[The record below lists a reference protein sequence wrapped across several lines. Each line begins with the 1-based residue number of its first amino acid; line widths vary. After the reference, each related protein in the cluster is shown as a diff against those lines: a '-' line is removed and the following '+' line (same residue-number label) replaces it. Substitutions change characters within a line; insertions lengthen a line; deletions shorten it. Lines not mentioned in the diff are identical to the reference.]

1 VSGANE
7 FRGELMLLP
16 GTYEI
21 KFLVDGQWR
30 LAQVRPLQI
39 RTQCTDSQIIAL
51 SMRHAFVL
59 FFSPWL
65 RRGLRG
71 RAAVSD
77 GDHLTPFLLRA
88 RSHCTTRR
96 EQSWPVTSGDALSAN
111 NLIQVE

>member
-1 VSGANE
+1 MGSFDMWTRGVHLSPYSGDGSGVGSDHFVSGANE

-59 FFSPWL
+59 FFSP
-65 RRGLRG
+65 
-71 RAAVSD
+71 
-77 GDHLTPFLLRA
+77 
-88 RSHCTTRR
+88 
-96 EQSWPVTSGDALSAN
+96 
-111 NLIQVE
+111 